1 MADFNAFVPG
11 EGFFLHICS
20 GRHALSFLQEFPLQ
34 AWPSFP
40 YHQPPLFS
48 RTIPLS
54 TYVRLHN
61 HCLLSAPASRL
72 PLLPAKPLGQ
82 LSPLT
87 ISTFAPSFLS
97 STTAMAPLF
106 SQVPV
111 HRALVQGHHDM
122 QSGHQ
127 AASHSCLAFQQPWA
141 LPPLSPGPRSPAGL
155 PEATLA
161 PLLSLLSPWLSL
173 LSSFGEIFLLTPKC
187 QSAPR
192 VCVSD

>member
-1 MADFNAFVPG
+1 MHLFQ
-11 EGFFLHICS
+11 
-20 GRHALSFLQEFPLQ
+20 GRVSSFTYVLDAMPSRSSK
-34 AWPSFP
+34 SFP
-40 YHQPPLFS
+40 CRLGPLFP
-48 RTIPLS
+48 TISLLS
-54 TYVRLHN
+54 SPGPF
-61 HCLLSAPASRL
+61 LSAPKCVFTTTASL
-72 PLLPAKPLGQ
+72 QPQPPDCPSSQ
-82 LSPLT
+82 PSPWVSCPHSL
-87 ISTFAPSFLS
+87 STFAPSFLS

-111 HRALVQGHHDM
+111 HRALVQGHRDM
-122 QSGHQ
+122 QNGHQ

-161 PLLSLLSPWLSL
+161 PLPSLLSPWLSL